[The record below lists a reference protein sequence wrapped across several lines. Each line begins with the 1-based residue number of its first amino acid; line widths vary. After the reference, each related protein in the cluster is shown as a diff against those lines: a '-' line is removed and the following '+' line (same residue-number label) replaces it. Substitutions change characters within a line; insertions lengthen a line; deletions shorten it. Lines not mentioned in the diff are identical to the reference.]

1 VLAESTCN
9 KELEKCEQ
17 EEEGFKSLTT
27 PPKAC
32 ASYGKGFACASAG
45 TEGDVTSLLQVS
57 ATPKLRNGCP
67 RMNYQCLGT
76 RDVDQDEKCATL
88 ECADCAVCSPE
99 AKAERTLRRKEDE
112 EQKHR
117 QRCWGCDSHKRV
129 SCEKLECADCAI
141 CSPEEKAKRA
151 LRRQEGEEREE
162 ARKKEKEE
170 QAEARQEG
178 IEREEARIQQ
188 FEEKKARRDVEHM
201 ATTQQYEEEQA
212 KRDKRMEEN
221 RAKWAKEDAARNE
234 ELKARNE
241 ELKAAAATER

>member
-67 RMNYQCLGT
+67 RTNYQCFRT

-99 AKAERTLRRKEDE
+99 AKAERALRRKEDE
-112 EQKHR
+112 EQEHGQICR
-117 QRCWGCDSHKRV
+117 GCDSHKRV

-162 ARKKEKEE
+162 QYRKETEERRLEEEERKKKADAELRKYMDEE
-170 QAEARQEG
+170 GGGKYMDEERKKMAAEG
-178 IEREEARIQQ
+178 LD
-188 FEEKKARRDVEHM
+188 FFGNP
-201 ATTQQYEEEQA
+201 T
-212 KRDKRMEEN
+212 
-221 RAKWAKEDAARNE
+221 AAP
-234 ELKARNE
+234 
-241 ELKAAAATER
+241 ATER

>member
-1 VLAESTCN
+1 MLAESTCN

-99 AKAERTLRRKEDE
+99 AKAERALRRKEDE

-162 ARKKEKEE
+162 QYRKETEERRLEEEERKKKADAELRKYMDEE
-170 QAEARQEG
+170 GVREVE
-178 IEREEARIQQ
+178 ERTARI
-188 FEEKKARRDVEHM
+188 AAGVV
-201 ATTQQYEEEQA
+201 
-212 KRDKRMEEN
+212 
-221 RAKWAKEDAARNE
+221 WAK
-234 ELKARNE
+234 L
-241 ELKAAAATER
+241 

>member
-99 AKAERTLRRKEDE
+99 AKAERALRRKEDE

-162 ARKKEKEE
+162 QYRKETEERRLEEEERKKKADAELRKYMDEE
-170 QAEARQEG
+170 GVREVE
-178 IEREEARIQQ
+178 ERTARI
-188 FEEKKARRDVEHM
+188 AAGVV
-201 ATTQQYEEEQA
+201 
-212 KRDKRMEEN
+212 
-221 RAKWAKEDAARNE
+221 WAK
-234 ELKARNE
+234 L
-241 ELKAAAATER
+241 

>member
-67 RMNYQCLGT
+67 RMNYQCFRT

-99 AKAERTLRRKEDE
+99 AKAERALRRKEDE

-162 ARKKEKEE
+162 QYRKETEERRLEEEERKKKADAELRKYMDEE
-170 QAEARQEG
+170 GGRIHGWKKMDEE
-178 IEREEARIQQ
+178 ERT
-188 FEEKKARRDVEHM
+188 ARR
-201 ATTQQYEEEQA
+201 
-212 KRDKRMEEN
+212 
-221 RAKWAKEDAARNE
+221 AAE
-234 ELKARNE
+234 GLDFFGYPT
-241 ELKAAAATER
+241 AAPATER